1 MTDQFTKE
9 ELEHDPLLDTYVKT
23 VGFYQQYKTLIIGGG
38 IAVIALLVAI
48 VGYNFYQSGQEEE
61 AQRLM
66 SVAEASFRSG
76 NYEKALKGDLDA
88 LDPGFEQIINHY
100 GSTNAGNLAHYYAAI
115 AEYELDNL
123 EVALSYIQGFDVP
136 DGVLGVNA
144 LSLHAAILADL
155 KRFPEAAAQ
164 YVKAAEQTD
173 NESLSSFHY
182 LKAAQAYFDGG
193 NRDQALKM
201 VNKILDAYPTSAQV
215 NDAKKLRA
223 RING

>member
-23 VGFYQQYKTLIIGGG
+23 VGFYQEYKTLIIGGG
-38 IAVIALLVAI
+38 VALVALLVAI
-48 VGYNFYQSGQEEE
+48 VGYTFYQSGQEEE

-66 SVAEASFRSG
+66 AVAEASFRSG
-76 NYEKALKGDLDA
+76 TYEKALKGDLDA
-88 LDPGFEQIINHY
+88 LAPGFEQIISNY

-115 AEYELDNL
+115 AEYELGNL
-123 EVALSYIQGFDVP
+123 EIALSYIQDFDVP

-144 LSLHAAILADL
+144 LSLHAVILADL

-173 NESLSSFHY
+173 NESLAAFHY
-182 LKAAQAYFDGG
+182 LKAAQAFLDGDDRA
-193 NRDQALKM
+193 NASIM